1 MAAPPNSPRRS
12 FRSSAWWLA
21 GVAFVAGLAVGAVIV
36 GLLSEGS
43 PDSRNT
49 AAQQTTTATTTSAA
63 SSESTSS
70 GGASGQVTVNQACLD
85 AVTGAQEAYGAI
97 NDIAQAARDLNAGRL
112 DEIVRSLQPL
122 QAQLTD
128 NVDAC
133 NITATLPS
141 GMPGM
146 EATAAGSL
154 SAQPSLSAEPPVSSG
169 QPTG

>member
-21 GVAFVAGLAVGAVIV
+21 AVAFVAGLAVGAVIV

-43 PDSRNT
+43 PAGQNT
-49 AAQQTTTATTTSAA
+49 AAQESTGAVTTSVT
-63 SSESTSS
+63 SSAPVSS

-85 AVTGAQEAYGAI
+85 AVTGATAAYGAI

-141 GMPGM
+141 DMPGM
-146 EATAAGSL
+146 EAATAGS
-154 SAQPSLSAEPPVSSG
+154 SSAEPSPSSAP
-169 QPTG
+169 PTG